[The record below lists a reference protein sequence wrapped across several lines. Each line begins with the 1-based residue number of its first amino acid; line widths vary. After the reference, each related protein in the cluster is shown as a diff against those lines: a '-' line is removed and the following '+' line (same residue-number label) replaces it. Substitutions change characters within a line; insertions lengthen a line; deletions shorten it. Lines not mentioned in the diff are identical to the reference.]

1 MLSLN
6 NKKMLLLIMI
16 MIFFPKTSDSLLY
29 LHQNKSMNNNHGGIH
44 NHINHNLGVY
54 HTISNNTIAGIG
66 SLGCKYSTKYETT
79 PIASFQMCTGQKDQD
94 LKNGMSI
101 INLIGSRG
109 YLPTCRIMQLMLWMA
124 SEINDKKI
132 LVRDLFVDIGANI
145 GSCTVHMA
153 SLGFPVVAAEPVQ
166 EHIDTIK
173 GSIDINPSFRIDLHH
188 VGISVDE
195 KVIRANFGH
204 GARNW
209 GATEFHEVSGNDT
222 AEAELALRTFDQI
235 VGHRRISLV
244 KIDCEGCEW
253 AAIKGASR
261 NIKKIPMMKVELVQ
275 PDYTAGNETVT
286 SQHILRY
293 LQSIGFDLYID
304 HWDEK
309 GLYFGKRGNDIL
321 DIDQMFGSAKF
332 KITSDL
338 AVLNASAVKILRSQ
352 VDPETFNRKRFIDSA
367 TDIIAIERSLSEKM
381 KRHFL
386 NM

>member
-1 MLSLN
+1 MMGSSLL
-6 NKKMLLLIMI
+6 MMM
-16 MIFFPKTSDSLLY
+16 MIFLIAFPNISDSYHY
-29 LHQNKSMNNNHGGIH
+29 LHQQNRNSSNHHALGTTHGH
-44 NHINHNLGVY
+44 HPYSLIN
-54 HTISNNTIAGIG
+54 NNTIAGLG
-66 SLGCKYSTKYETT
+66 LGCRFTTKYETT

-124 SEINDKKI
+124 SEVSDRKVLSKA
-132 LVRDLFVDIGANI
+132 LFVDIGANI

-166 EHIDTIK
+166 EHVDTIR
-173 GSIDINPSFRIDLHH
+173 GSIDINPAFRIDLHH
-188 VGISVDE
+188 VGIAVDE

-209 GATEFHEVSGNDT
+209 GATEFHEVSVNDT
-222 AEAELALRTFDQI
+222 AEAELTLKTFDQI
-235 VGHRRISLV
+235 VAHRRISLV

-253 AAIKGASR
+253 AAIKGAR
-261 NIKKIPMMKVELVQ
+261 TNIRRIPMLKVELVQ

-293 LQSIGFDLYID
+293 LQSVGFDLFID

-321 DIDQMFGSAKF
+321 DIDQMFGSSKF
-332 KITSDL
+332 KLISDVK
-338 AVLNASAVKILRSQ
+338 VLNASAARILGSQ

-367 TDIIAIERSLSEKM
+367 TDIIAIEKTLSGKM
-381 KRHFL
+381 KKHFL
-386 NM
+386 NI

>member
-1 MLSLN
+1 MTVLVLR
-6 NKKMLLLIMI
+6 KVMIVILLVVIGY
-16 MIFFPKTSDSLLY
+16 PYSSDCYLY
-29 LHQNKSMNNNHGGIH
+29 LHQQNKTSVSH
-44 NHINHNLGVY
+44 NHHPHPH
-54 HTISNNTIAGIG
+54 HTITNSTIAGTGI
-66 SLGCKYSTKYETT
+66 GCKFTSRYETT
-79 PIASFQMCTGQKDQD
+79 PVASFQMCTGQKDQD

-124 SEINDKKI
+124 SEVSDRKS
-132 LVRDLFVDIGANI
+132 LSRDLFVDIGANI

-166 EHIDTIK
+166 EHVDTIR

-188 VGISVDE
+188 VGIAVDE

-209 GATEFHEVSGNDT
+209 GATEFHEVSVNDT
-222 AEAELALRTFDQI
+222 AEAELVLKTFDQI
-235 VGHRRISLV
+235 VAHRRISLV

-253 AAIKGASR
+253 AAIKGAR
-261 NIKKIPMMKVELVQ
+261 ANIRKIPMLKVELVQ

-293 LQSIGFDLYID
+293 LQSVGFDLYID

-309 GLYFGKRGNDIL
+309 GLYFGKRGNDVL
-321 DIDQMFGSAKF
+321 DIDQMFGSSKF
-332 KITSDL
+332 KIVSDMK
-338 AVLNASAVKILRSQ
+338 VLNASATRILSSQ
-352 VDPETFNRKRFIDSA
+352 VDPETFNRKRFIDAA
-367 TDIIAIERSLSEKM
+367 TDIIAIEKSLSEKM
-381 KRHFL
+381 KKHFL
-386 NM
+386 S